1 LESDQVLF
9 LWDVHKP
16 GWRKRGRLT
25 DLTLGSKLRHEIAE
39 CAIAITE
46 LPRYLGQR
54 AMVEKDG
61 SEGLEAS
68 VERRGGMSEEVVAAG
83 VVHGV
88 SSRIVTGFFHD
99 STLRGDAISH

>member
-39 CAIAITE
+39 CAIPITE